1 MDCRVKPGNDGK
13 RTYYI
18 GSNVRIAR
26 CSVVTKPQGCWRPRS
41 MIRLFGPAGKGL
53 MLFNSYPFI
62 FLFLPIVLLGYFA
75 LGRLGN
81 LAPVIWLATASLAF
95 YSFSNWQF
103 VALLVGSI
111 AFNYGIG
118 YLLIAKKLR
127 PSARFAA
134 LTVGVAG
141 DLVVLGI
148 FKYAGFLAANL
159 NALLS
164 TGITLHILLPVGI
177 SFYTFTQIAFLVDAY
192 RGNVARYALPHYALF
207 VTYFPHLIA
216 GPILHHKDM
225 IPQFERAETKR
236 PDAHLLLCGL
246 IIFAIGLF
254 KKTGLA
260 DGIQPLVSLAF
271 GPNAPTF
278 DQAWIGALAYTFQ
291 LYFDFSG
298 YSDMAIGISLMFGI
312 FLPLNFNSPYKAKNI
327 IDFWRRWHMTLS
339 QFLRDYLY
347 ISLGGNRHGPVLRYV
362 NLMITMLLGGLWHGA
377 AWTFVVWGALHGAY
391 LCINH
396 AWNNYGPPVPPRLAP
411 LANVAALL
419 LTFLSVVIAWV
430 FFRADSL
437 DSALYVLS
445 KMADP
450 SHVAFGRGEIAN
462 FGLIVIY
469 AALVWFAPNTQA
481 IMGYDHKNRTVG
493 EKLSAWRL
501 RPLFL
506 YAAAAV
512 LAFGI
517 LGIQQHSEFIY
528 FRF

>member
-1 MDCRVKPGNDGK
+1 M
-13 RTYYI
+13 
-18 GSNVRIAR
+18 
-26 CSVVTKPQGCWRPRS
+26 W
-41 MIRLFGPAGKGL
+41 L
-53 MLFNSYPFI
+53 
-62 FLFLPIVLLGYFA
+62 VL
-75 LGRLGN
+75 
-81 LAPVIWLATASLAF
+81 ASLAF
-95 YSFSNWQF
+95 YAVSNWQF
-103 VALLVGSI
+103 VALLLASI
-111 AFNYGIG
+111 AFNYVIG
-118 YLLIAKKLR
+118 WLLIAAQLR
-127 PSARFAA
+127 GGVRCAV

-141 DLVVLGI
+141 DLMVLGT

-159 NALLS
+159 DAMFGAGLS
-164 TGITLHILLPVGI
+164 VHILLPVGI

-216 GPILHHKDM
+216 GPILHHRDM
-225 IPQFERAETKR
+225 IPQFEAAETKSPNPR
-236 PDAHLLLCGL
+236 LILCGL
-246 IIFAIGLF
+246 MIFAIGLF

-260 DGIQPLVSLAF
+260 DGIQPLVALAF
-271 GPNAPTF
+271 SPEAVPSF

-312 FLPLNFNSPYKAKNI
+312 FLPLNFNSPYKATSI

-347 ISLGGNRHGPVLRYV
+347 IPLGGNRHGRVLRYV
-362 NLMITMLLGGLWHGA
+362 NLMVTMGLGGLWHGA
-377 AWTFVVWGALHGAY
+377 AWTFVAWGALHGVY

-396 AWNNYGPPVPPRLAP
+396 AWNHFGPAAPPRFARAADLA
-411 LANVAALL
+411 AFI
-419 LTFLSVVIAWV
+419 LTFLAVVIAWV

-437 DSALYVLS
+437 ASALSVLS

-450 SHVAFGRGEIAN
+450 TQILFGRAELAN
-462 FGLIVIY
+462 AMFVAVY
-469 AALVWFAPNTQA
+469 ALVAWLAPNTQA

-493 EKLSAWRL
+493 ETSGAWSR
-501 RPLFL
+501 RPAFL
-506 YAAAAV
+506 YVSAAV

>member
-1 MDCRVKPGNDGK
+1 
-13 RTYYI
+13 
-18 GSNVRIAR
+18 
-26 CSVVTKPQGCWRPRS
+26 
-41 MIRLFGPAGKGL
+41 

-62 FLFLPIVLLGYFA
+62 FLFLPIALIGYFA
-75 LGRLGN
+75 LGRFGN
-81 LAPVIWLATASLAF
+81 LAPVIWLALASLAF
-95 YSFSNWQF
+95 YAVSNWAF
-103 VALLVGSI
+103 VALLLASI
-111 AFNYGIG
+111 AFNYLIG
-118 YLLIAKKLR
+118 WLLIAYRLR
-127 PSARFAA
+127 GGLRFAV
-134 LTVGVAG
+134 LTIGVAG
-141 DLVVLGI
+141 DLLVLGT

-159 NALLS
+159 NAIFSTDLS
-164 TGITLHILLPVGI
+164 VHILLPVGI

-216 GPILHHKDM
+216 GPILHHRDM
-225 IPQFERAETKR
+225 IPQFEAAESKS
-236 PDAHLLLCGL
+236 PNPHLILCGL
-246 IIFAIGLF
+246 MIFAIGLF

-271 GPNAPTF
+271 SSEASPSC

-312 FLPLNFNSPYKAKNI
+312 FLPLNFNSPYKATSI

-347 ISLGGNRHGPVLRYV
+347 IPLGGNRHGRVLRYV
-362 NLMITMLLGGLWHGA
+362 NLMVTMVLGGLWHGA
-377 AWTFVVWGALHGAY
+377 AWTFVAWGALHGVY

-396 AWNNYGPPVPPRLAP
+396 AWSHFAPAAPPRFAR
-411 LANVAALL
+411 AADVAAFI
-419 LTFLSVVIAWV
+419 LTFLAVVIAWV
-430 FFRADSL
+430 FFRADSMA
-437 DSALYVLS
+437 SALSVLS

-450 SHVAFGRGEIAN
+450 TQIIFGRAEMAN
-462 FGLIVIY
+462 AMFVVVY
-469 AALVWFAPNTQA
+469 AALAWLAPNTQA

-493 EKLSAWRL
+493 ETLGAWSG
-501 RPLFL
+501 RPAFL
-506 YAAAAV
+506 YVSAAV

>member
-1 MDCRVKPGNDGK
+1 
-13 RTYYI
+13 
-18 GSNVRIAR
+18 
-26 CSVVTKPQGCWRPRS
+26 
-41 MIRLFGPAGKGL
+41 
-53 MLFNSYPFI
+53 MLFNSYLFI
-62 FLFLPIVLLGYFA
+62 FLFLPIALIGYFA

-81 LAPVIWLATASLAF
+81 LAPVMWLALASLVF
-95 YSFSNWQF
+95 YSVSNWQF
-103 VALLVGSI
+103 VLLLLASV

-118 YLLIAKKLR
+118 LLLISGRLR
-127 PSARFAA
+127 PLPRFAV
-134 LTVGVAG
+134 LTIGVAG
-141 DLVVLGI
+141 DLLVLGY

-159 NALLS
+159 NAIFS
-164 TGITLHILLPVGI
+164 TGFTVNILLPVGI

-192 RGNVARYALPHYALF
+192 RGKVARYRLPDYVLF

-225 IPQFERAETKR
+225 ILQFERAAAKR
-236 PDAHLLLCGL
+236 PDAHMILCGL

-254 KKTGLA
+254 KKTCLA
-260 DGIQPLVSLAF
+260 DGIQPLVTLAF
-271 GPNAPTF
+271 GPNAPSF

-312 FLPLNFNSPYKAKNI
+312 FLPLNFNSPYKAMSI

-347 ISLGGNRHGPVLRYV
+347 IPLGGNRRGRILRYA
-362 NLMITMLLGGLWHGA
+362 NLMITMVLGGLWHGA
-377 AWTFVVWGALHGAY
+377 AWTFVAWGALHGAY

-396 AWNNYGPPVPPRLAP
+396 AWNSYGPAVAPRFARLA
-411 LANVAALL
+411 NIAAFIV
-419 LTFLSVVIAWV
+419 TFLSVVVAWV
-430 FFRADSL
+430 FFRADSMS
-437 DSALYVLS
+437 SAIYVLS

-450 SHVAFGRGEIAN
+450 TQIAFGRGEMAYTVFI
-462 FGLIVIY
+462 IVY
-469 AALVWFAPNTQA
+469 AAIAWFAPNTQT

-493 EKLSAWRL
+493 QGLCAWQKRSV
-501 RPLFL
+501 FL

>member
-1 MDCRVKPGNDGK
+1 
-13 RTYYI
+13 
-18 GSNVRIAR
+18 
-26 CSVVTKPQGCWRPRS
+26 
-41 MIRLFGPAGKGL
+41 

-62 FLFLPIVLLGYFA
+62 FLFLPIALTGYFLLGRFS
-75 LGRLGN
+75 R
-81 LAPVIWLATASLAF
+81 LAPVIWLALASLAF
-95 YSFSNWQF
+95 YAVSNWQF
-103 VALLVGSI
+103 VALLLASI
-111 AFNYGIG
+111 AFNYFIG
-118 YLLIAKKLR
+118 WLLITVGVRGGLR
-127 PSARFAA
+127 LAV

-141 DLVVLGI
+141 DLLVLGT

-159 NALLS
+159 NAMFS
-164 TGITLHILLPVGI
+164 TGLTVNILLPVGI
-177 SFYTFTQIAFLVDAY
+177 SFYTFTQIAFLVDAF

-225 IPQFERAETKR
+225 IPQFEAAETKS
-236 PDAHLLLCGL
+236 PNPHLILCGL
-246 IIFAIGLF
+246 MIFAIGLF

-260 DGIQPLVSLAF
+260 DGIQPLVALAF
-271 GPNAPTF
+271 SPEAIPSF

-312 FLPLNFNSPYKAKNI
+312 FLPLNFNSPYKATSI

-347 ISLGGNRHGPVLRYV
+347 IPLGGNRHGRMLRYV
-362 NLMITMLLGGLWHGA
+362 NLMITMVLGGFWHGA
-377 AWTFVVWGALHGAY
+377 AWTFVAWGALHGVY

-396 AWNNYGPPVPPRLAP
+396 AWNHFGPATAPRFAR
-411 LANVAALL
+411 AADMAAFV
-419 LTFLSVVIAWV
+419 LTFVAVVVAWV
-430 FFRADSL
+430 LFRADSL
-437 DSALYVLS
+437 ASALSVLS

-450 SHVAFGRGEIAN
+450 TQILFGRSEIAN
-462 FGLIVIY
+462 MMFVLVY
-469 AALVWFAPNTQA
+469 AAIAWFAPNTQE
-481 IMGYDHKNRTVG
+481 IMGYDHANRTVG
-493 EKLSAWRL
+493 ETLGAWPR
-501 RPLFL
+501 RPVFL
-506 YAAAAV
+506 YVSAAV

>member
-1 MDCRVKPGNDGK
+1 V
-13 RTYYI
+13 
-18 GSNVRIAR
+18 
-26 CSVVTKPQGCWRPRS
+26 
-41 MIRLFGPAGKGL
+41 
-53 MLFNSYPFI
+53 LFNSYPFI
-62 FLFLPIVLLGYFA
+62 FVFLPVALLGYFA

-81 LAPVIWLATASLAF
+81 LAPVIWLALASLAF
-95 YSFSNWQF
+95 YASSNWQF
-103 VALLVGSI
+103 VLLLLVSI
-111 AFNYGIG
+111 AFNYVVGL
-118 YLLIAKKLR
+118 LLISAQLSRR
-127 PSARFAA
+127 PRISALAIG
-134 LTVGVAG
+134 LTGN
-141 DLVVLGI
+141 LLVLGT

-159 NALLS
+159 NAIFS
-164 TGITLHILLPVGI
+164 TGVAVNVLLPVGI

-216 GPILHHKDM
+216 GPILHHRDM
-225 IPQFERAETKR
+225 IPQFERAEAKR
-236 PDAHLLLCGL
+236 PDSHLILCGL

-254 KKTGLA
+254 KKTCLA
-260 DGIQPLVSLAF
+260 DGIQPLVALAF
-271 GPNAPTF
+271 GPNTPSF

-312 FLPLNFNSPYKAKNI
+312 FLPLNFDSPYKATNI

-347 ISLGGNRHGPVLRYV
+347 VPLGGNRRGRTLRYV
-362 NLMITMLLGGLWHGA
+362 NLMITMALGGLWHGA
-377 AWTFVVWGALHGAY
+377 AWTFVIWGVLHGAY
-391 LCINH
+391 LCVNH
-396 AWNNYGPPVPPRLAP
+396 AWNNYGPSIAPRFARLA
-411 LANVAALL
+411 NIVAFI

-437 DSALYVLS
+437 STALFVLS

-450 SHVAFGRGEIAN
+450 TQIAFGRGEMAYTL
-462 FGLIVIY
+462 LIVVY
-469 AALVWFAPNTQA
+469 AGIAWFAPNTQS
-481 IMGYDHKNRTVG
+481 IMGYDHKNRKVG
-493 EKLSAWRL
+493 EALGGWRM
-501 RPLFL
+501 RPAFL
-506 YAAAAV
+506 YIGAAV

>member
-1 MDCRVKPGNDGK
+1 MLTLG
-13 RTYYI
+13 
-18 GSNVRIAR
+18 
-26 CSVVTKPQGCWRPRS
+26 VT
-41 MIRLFGPAGKGL
+41 
-53 MLFNSYPFI
+53 
-62 FLFLPIVLLGYFA
+62 
-75 LGRLGN
+75 
-81 LAPVIWLATASLAF
+81 
-95 YSFSNWQF
+95 
-103 VALLVGSI
+103 
-111 AFNYGIG
+111 
-118 YLLIAKKLR
+118 
-127 PSARFAA
+127 
-134 LTVGVAG
+134 G
-141 DLVVLGI
+141 DLLVLGI

-159 NALLS
+159 NALFS
-164 TGITLHILLPVGI
+164 AGITVHILLPIGI

-216 GPILHHKDM
+216 GPILHHQDM
-225 IPQFERAETKR
+225 IPQFERMETKR
-236 PDAHLLLCGL
+236 PDPHLILCGL

-254 KKTGLA
+254 KKTCLA

-312 FLPLNFNSPYKAKNI
+312 FLPLNFNSPYKATNI

-347 ISLGGNRHGPVLRYV
+347 VPLGGNRRGRVLRYV

-377 AWTFVVWGALHGAY
+377 AWTFVAWGALHGAY

-396 AWNNYGPPVPPRLAP
+396 AWNNFGPKVTPRFAP
-411 LANVAALL
+411 LVNIGAQA
-419 LTFLSVVIAWV
+419 LTFIAVVVGWV
-430 FFRADSL
+430 FFRADNM
-437 DSALYVLS
+437 DTALYVLS
-445 KMADP
+445 KMANP
-450 SHVAFGRGEIAN
+450 ANVALGKGEMAYAM
-462 FGLIVIY
+462 FVAIY
-469 AALVWFAPNTQA
+469 AALAWFAPNTQE
-481 IMGYDHKNRTVG
+481 IMGYDHENRRVG
-493 EKLSAWRL
+493 EKPPGVRARS
-501 RPLFL
+501 LFL
-506 YAAAAV
+506 YATAAV